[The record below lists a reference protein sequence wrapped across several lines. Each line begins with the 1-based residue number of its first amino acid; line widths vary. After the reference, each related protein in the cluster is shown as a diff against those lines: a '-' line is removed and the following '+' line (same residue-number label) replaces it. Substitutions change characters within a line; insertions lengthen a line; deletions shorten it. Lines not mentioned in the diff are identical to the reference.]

1 MDKLPPSFNWVQA
14 RHACSPRSIFELLKI
29 GAAEDVKFV
38 NDLRGKEQFTLV
50 SDPSGELFSV
60 IRVGSDP
67 ERLVNFSIADTELS
81 IKPSI
86 GSSFRVTLALN
97 SSGECKVKIKG
108 RDEEL
113 ELWQLLR
120 MGLEELFFET
130 TS

>member
-1 MDKLPPSFNWVQA
+1 LGA
-14 RHACSPRSIFELLKI
+14 GTACLLSPIDFRVAK
-29 GAAEDVKFV
+29 
-38 NDLRGKEQFTLV
+38 
-50 SDPSGELFSV
+50 SGELFSV

-97 SSGECKVKIKG
+97 SNGECKVKIKG

-120 MGLEELFFET
+120 MGLEELFFDAT
-130 TS
+130 